1 MMKAA
6 VQHEYGDPRDVV
18 GPEDVAVPSV
28 SGAEVLVEVHAAG
41 VNWADWSMTMG
52 MPYIMRL
59 GYGLK
64 APRKGVRGTD
74 VAGVVVDVGPD
85 VTEFSLGDQVFGWCT
100 GAFAEFVV
108 VDEGQLVSK
117 PNGISFEEAAS
128 LPMAGCVALQAVRDI
143 ARVRPDDHVLVVGA
157 SGGIGSLTVQIAK
170 AFGAEVTGVCSTD
183 NLDFVRAL
191 GADHVIDYTSTD
203 FTDGS
208 DRYDMI
214 LDIADRHSLRERR
227 RALTRNGTLIPNSG
241 VGGPWVGSLPRIFK
255 AWAMSPFVSQRL
267 RPFLS
272 MAKQSDLNDLIDLV
286 QEGSLKPVVG
296 STHPLDDTGAAIAEA
311 GSGHARGKVVVTIE
325 NRAG

>member
-108 VDEGQLVSK
+108 VDEGQL
-117 PNGISFEEAAS
+117 
-128 LPMAGCVALQAVRDI
+128 QAQWDFIRRGGES
-143 ARVRPDDHVLVVGA
+143 AHGGMCCT
-157 SGGIGSLTVQIAK
+157 SGGP
-170 AFGAEVTGVCSTD
+170 
-183 NLDFVRAL
+183 
-191 GADHVIDYTSTD
+191 
-203 FTDGS
+203 
-208 DRYDMI
+208 
-214 LDIADRHSLRERR
+214 RHRTCPSRRSCPRR
-227 RALTRNGTLIPNSG
+227 RC
-241 VGGPWVGSLPRIFK
+241 
-255 AWAMSPFVSQRL
+255 L
-267 RPFLS
+267 RR
-272 MAKQSDLNDLIDLV
+272 D
-286 QEGSLKPVVG
+286 
-296 STHPLDDTGAAIAEA
+296 
-311 GSGHARGKVVVTIE
+311 R
-325 NRAG
+325 